1 MKRQTPNAKR
11 QTLNVVPIALG
22 NVWRLMFGVWGLA
35 FLTSAPSQVP
45 DAPTPVA
52 SPPATPARSQPGF
65 LGRDVPAFDPGS
77 EILAW
82 DGRSWNV
89 NNNRLFQARFEKYL
103 NAPEE
108 TSATDRQYQKLI
120 AEVLARLAP
129 GQANKANVDYSFR
142 LLFTASS
149 YDSDA
154 RLCASLADAVYT
166 VWLAQRQQAR
176 LTTANEALRHAR
188 SSAYFKLA
196 TSNTGGSLESAQ
208 TTSNTQKSAS
218 GTSTTTEVVKSAA
231 QQGRA
236 AMELAELEAAIKAN
250 EAKRALSEIQAKV
263 EFQALMVQF
272 FLQRRYQHVL
282 MATRFYRAVFADG
295 DSKLNLGKDAT
306 ELFAKSSGQ
315 PPTVS
320 VLDSLANEAVRDVRE
335 GIRAFEYLLERSEL
349 DSATKRLAE
358 AFTLG
363 EYMPEIRTLPRE
375 KKRRVVDFSQKSF
388 QLLSALEVKDYT
400 LAGSLVKDL
409 AVIAKDFDAS
419 KPTAAIETARQLASF
434 QIAKARNAAI
444 GGDRPALE
452 AALTAATEVWPR
464 NPELT
469 EVSKLIFA
477 QGDVQQRAV
486 IDFDQLLGQKNFRQ
500 IYADSGRFIAALATH
515 PERRAQLTEVLE
527 HMKAIEMALLRAD
540 EMARQNNHSGA
551 WESVEKAFATFP
563 DDTRL
568 NQQRATLTTQ
578 AADFVRTVRTAQE
591 LEKQDQVGSSLAW
604 FLKAQKLYPQSE
616 FAGEAIERLV
626 KRVLPPE

>member
-1 MKRQTPNAKR
+1 MVRACSQAVIGCWTFVSA
-11 QTLNVVPIALG
+11 ALG
-22 NVWRLMFGVWGLA
+22 
-35 FLTSAPSQVP
+35 QVP
-45 DAPTPVA
+45 DAPP
-52 SPPATPARSQPGF
+52 PPAPAPAKAQPGSF

-77 EILAW
+77 EILTW
-82 DGRSWNV
+82 DGRNWNV

-108 TSATDRQYQKLI
+108 TSATDRRYQALI
-120 AEVLARLAP
+120 SEVLVRLAP
-129 GQANKANVDYSFR
+129 GHANKANVDYAFG
-142 LLFTASS
+142 LLFQASN
-149 YDSDA
+149 YDGDA

-166 VWLAQRQQAR
+166 VWLAQRQQSR

-188 SSAYFKLA
+188 HSAYFKLA
-196 TSNTGGSLESAQ
+196 TSNTGGSLESTK
-208 TTSNTQKSAS
+208 TTSNTQKTAT
-218 GTSTTTEVVKSAA
+218 GTDVTTEVVKSAA

-236 AMELAELEAAIKAN
+236 AVELAELEAAIKAN

-282 MATRFYRAVFADG
+282 MATRFYRALFTDG

-335 GIRAFEYLLERSEL
+335 GIRAFEFLLEKSEL

-358 AFTLG
+358 AFTIG
-363 EYMPEIRTLPRE
+363 EYMPEVRTLPRE
-375 KKRRVVDFSQKSF
+375 KKRRVVDFSHKSF
-388 QLLSALEVKDYT
+388 QLLSALDVKDYT
-400 LAGSLVKDL
+400 LAESLVKEL
-409 AVIAKDFDAS
+409 AAIAKDFDSS
-419 KPTAAIETARQLASF
+419 KPTAAIETSRQLASF

-444 GGDRPALE
+444 AGDRPALE

-464 NPELT
+464 NPELA

-477 QGDVQQRAV
+477 QGDVQQKAV
-486 IDFDQLLGQKNFRQ
+486 IDFDQLLGQKNYRQ
-500 IYADSGRFIAALATH
+500 IYTDSGRFIAALATY
-515 PERRAQLTEVLE
+515 PDRQKQLQEVLE
-527 HMKAIEMALLRAD
+527 HMKSIETALLRAD
-540 EMARQNNHSGA
+540 EMARQNNFAGA
-551 WESVEKAFATFP
+551 WESVETAFANFP

-568 NQQRATLTTQ
+568 NQQRASLTTQ

-604 FLKAQKLYPQSE
+604 YLKAEKLYPQSK
-616 FAGEAIERLV
+616 FAGEAIGRLV
-626 KRVLPPE
+626 KRVLPQE

>member
-1 MKRQTPNAKR
+1 
-11 QTLNVVPIALG
+11 
-22 NVWRLMFGVWGLA
+22 MFA
-35 FLTSAPSQVP
+35 CAAPAQVP
-45 DAPTPVA
+45 DAPPA
-52 SPPATPARSQPGF
+52 APAAPLPPSSVTAPAKSQPGSF

-77 EILAW
+77 EILSW

-108 TSATDRQYQKLI
+108 TSETDRRYQALI
-120 AEVLARLAP
+120 AEVLVRLAP
-129 GQANKANVDYSFR
+129 SQANKANVDYSFR
-142 LLFTASS
+142 LLFNASN
-149 YDSDA
+149 YDADA

-176 LTTANEALRHAR
+176 LTSANETLRHAR
-188 SSAYFKLA
+188 HSAYFKLA
-196 TSNTGGSLESAQ
+196 TSNTGGSLESTT
-208 TTSNTQKSAS
+208 TTSNTQKTAT
-218 GTSTTTEVVKSAA
+218 GTGTTSEVVKSAA

-236 AMELAELEAAIKAN
+236 AVELAELEAAIKAN

-282 MATRFYRAVFADG
+282 MASRFYRALFTDG

-306 ELFAKSSGQ
+306 ELFARSSGQ

-335 GIRAFEYLLERSEL
+335 GIRAFEFLLEKSEL

-358 AFTLG
+358 AFTVG
-363 EYMPEIRTLPRE
+363 EFMPEIRTLPRE
-375 KKRRVVDFSQKSF
+375 KKRRVVDFSHKGF
-388 QLLSALEVKDYT
+388 QLISALDVKDYT
-400 LAGSLVKDL
+400 LAETLVKEL
-409 AVIAKDFDAS
+409 AVIAKDFDSS

-452 AALTAATEVWPR
+452 AALTAATEAWPR

-469 EVSKLIFA
+469 EVSKLIFS
-477 QGDVQQRAV
+477 QGDVQQKAV
-486 IDFDQLLGQKNFRQ
+486 IDFDQLLSQKNYRQ
-500 IYADSGRFIAALATH
+500 IYTDSGRFIAALATY
-515 PERRAQLTEVLE
+515 PDRQKQLQEVLE
-527 HMKAIEMALLRAD
+527 HMKSIETALLRAD
-540 EMARQNNHSGA
+540 EMARQSNYAGA
-551 WESVEKAFATFP
+551 WESVEKAFAQFP

-568 NQQRATLTTQ
+568 NQQRASLTTQ
-578 AADFVRTVRTAQE
+578 AADFVRTVRAAQD
-591 LEKQDQVGSSLAW
+591 LEKQEQIGSSLAW
-604 FLKAQKLYPQSE
+604 YLKAQKLYPQSE
-616 FAGEAIERLV
+616 FAGEAIGRLV
-626 KRVLPPE
+626 KRVLPQE